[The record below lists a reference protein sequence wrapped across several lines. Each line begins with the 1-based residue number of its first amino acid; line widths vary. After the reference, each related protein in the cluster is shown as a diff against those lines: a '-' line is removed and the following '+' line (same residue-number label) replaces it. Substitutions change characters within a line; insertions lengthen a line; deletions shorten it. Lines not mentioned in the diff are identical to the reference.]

1 MKSISSKRVCWI
13 LAAIFVISLI
23 PLFILSFYNHPAI
36 DDYYYGIKTHRA
48 VSEAESE
55 TGLLSAAVDQVV
67 QTYGEWQGTYSA
79 VFLFSLQPGIFGE
92 QWYVL
97 STFILLSVFIFAN
110 LFFAHVFLRKIL
122 GTSKYAGIGIALSVL
137 LVSVQLVPSP
147 LQSYFWWN
155 GSIYYTFFYSLSLIL
170 FALIGIYLKSE
181 SRVSRIGCVCG
192 GLLLA
197 AILGGANFVTA
208 LVSCIL
214 LVALIGY
221 LAIRKNPKAFA
232 VAAILAV
239 FLIGF
244 AISIAAPGNAVR
256 QECYPH
262 TPNAISAILQ
272 SFYYSV
278 CYLFE
283 WTTVPLIVVLLILS
297 PFISRAAAQS
307 SWSFRYPGLFVLAS
321 FCVFTAQFTPP
332 LYGMNSIGSD
342 GARLL
347 NIIYYSYFWFLIADV
362 FYVSGYLVKKYGYNP
377 NRVIRGMEKRKA
389 FAMLCVVLLFV
400 AVMPMLDNVLETRQW
415 KGDGCAASSAV
426 YSLVSGEAE
435 QYDKENDD
443 RYRILTDETVRI
455 AEFKPFSVHPK
466 LLFYGDLTQD
476 PDWMWSNRPMREYFN
491 KESVTVRW
499 IS

>member
-1 MKSISSKRVCWI
+1 MTKEKAVTKKKRRFFGVSKKSDAAVSPANRKKRK
-13 LAAIFVISLI
+13 SLI
-23 PLFILSFYNHPAI
+23 I
-36 DDYYYGIKTHRA
+36 T
-48 VSEAESE
+48 
-55 TGLLSAAVDQVV
+55 AA
-67 QTYGEWQGTYSA
+67 
-79 VFLFSLQPGIFGE
+79 L
-92 QWYVL
+92 
-97 STFILLSVFIFAN
+97 
-110 LFFAHVFLRKIL
+110 
-122 GTSKYAGIGIALSVL
+122 
-137 LVSVQLVPSP
+137 
-147 LQSYFWWN
+147 
-155 GSIYYTFFYSLSLIL
+155 
-170 FALIGIYLKSE
+170 
-181 SRVSRIGCVCG
+181 
-192 GLLLA
+192 
-197 AILGGANFVTA
+197 
-208 LVSCIL
+208 
-214 LVALIGY
+214 
-221 LAIRKNPKAFA
+221 FA

-244 AISIAAPGNAVR
+244 AISMAAPGNAVR

-389 FAMLCVVLLFV
+389 FAVL
-400 AVMPMLDNVLETRQW
+400 RR
-415 KGDGCAASSAV
+415 SS
-426 YSLVSGEAE
+426 
-435 QYDKENDD
+435 
-443 RYRILTDETVRI
+443 R
-455 AEFKPFSVHPK
+455 
-466 LLFYGDLTQD
+466 
-476 PDWMWSNRPMREYFN
+476 
-491 KESVTVRW
+491 
-499 IS
+499 